1 MAEYM
6 PRINGQLVYDQH
18 AWSPAYATGY
28 VYSDSTT
35 TGDVA
40 LFYTTNTKLR
50 CRRAAHL
57 SARRSSIT
65 RN

>member
-40 LFYTTNTKLR
+40 LFYTTNTK
-50 CRRAAHL
+50 AAL
-57 SARRSSIT
+57 PARRSSIT